1 MTGGEVDWEGTIRY
15 NACCVTAACNETAV
29 LADFDD
35 WLRDDV
41 DLSLSLFPS
50 ASPGLPDEDDDR
62 LPKNVRERAFFK
74 DRTRDGFFI
83 AVGVV
88 GVGEEASLSLDSVSG
103 VASSAVFSADCF
115 RDSSGSKFL

>member
-15 NACCVTAACNETAV
+15 NACCVTAACNKTAV

-41 DLSLSLFPS
+41 DLSLSLLPP

-62 LPKNVRERAFFK
+62 LPKNVREKAFFK

-88 GVGEEASLSLDSVSG
+88 GVGEEASLSLV
-103 VASSAVFSADCF
+103 
-115 RDSSGSKFL
+115 